1 MTRPH
6 GPSARPTF
14 DTSAF
19 IWGLIFLAAASIG
32 LLRGLGH
39 TIDWQVVGIL
49 APIAL
54 IALGLLGLAI
64 NRFHSR

>member
-1 MTRPH
+1 MSTAR
-6 GPSARPTF
+6 GPRARPTF

-19 IWGLIFLAAASIG
+19 IWGLIFLAVASLG

-39 TIDWQVVGIL
+39 AIDWQVVGIV